1 MFFMLHFLFICLHVS
16 QKSDT
21 YFTIKP
27 ELITTNG
34 YGHRFTVYLVT
45 TLCGINPLELL
56 YIYSI

>member
-34 YGHRFTVYLVT
+34 YGHGFTVYLVT
-45 TLCGINPLELL
+45 TLCGLNPLE
-56 YIYSI
+56 